1 MHMKLKSIL
10 RILPV
15 LLAMLLVL
23 GAAGFTV
30 FAVPGDDNPDN
41 PEVVIDDPE
50 PDPQPEPD
58 PDPEYPTDPIEY
70 TDPVIETDPIIETE
84 PQTEAPEETE
94 PETEEPVTE
103 PIGYIDPTTPDV
115 TEFIPPTLPKTVSE
129 KTYSTNYL
137 AGVVSWGCVL
147 LGVIV
152 ILVVLISTK
161 VSGRRANRQQ
171 I

>member
-1 MHMKLKSIL
+1 MHMKNQSIF

-15 LLAMLLVL
+15 ALAALLVF
-23 GAAGFTV
+23 GAACFTV
-30 FAVPGDDNPDN
+30 FAEPGDDP
-41 PEVVIDDPE
+41 PQTEVVYTDPPTDPE
-50 PDPQPEPD
+50 PETFEPVTEE
-58 PDPEYPTDPIEY
+58 PY
-70 TDPVIETDPIIETE
+70 TDPEPETYE
-84 PQTEAPEETE
+84 PETEAPEETTE

-103 PIGYIDPTTPDV
+103 PIGYIDPTDPVV
-115 TEFIPPTLPKTVSE
+115 TEFVPPTLPKTVSE

-137 AGVVSWGCVL
+137 AGIISWGCVL

-161 VSGRRANRQQ
+161 VSGRRADRRR